1 MPHYL
6 YYTLIFDG
14 AKLQNPN
21 VKSIFRIISVIVIV
35 LLTLSS
41 AAPRKDSYKIKTVV
55 IDAGHGGHDAG
66 CLGASAREKH
76 VALDIALKLG
86 KQIESTFP
94 DVKVVYTRKTDV
106 FIPLHERANI
116 ANKAHAD
123 LFICIHLNAGGKGA
137 YGAETFI
144 MGNHKTEDNLEVAKR
159 ENSAILLEED
169 YQKKYDGFDP
179 NSPEANIIFSLYQSQ
194 FMNQSLLFA
203 SNIQEEFTD
212 YAGRYNR
219 GVKQAGFLVLYKTA
233 MPAVLIECGFLTHEP
248 EEKFLASEKGQQVM
262 AASIFRAFKEYKV
275 DMESGNDSPQKSTP
289 APVSTT
295 PVPAPKSTST
305 PDPVVSQPVKGDS
318 TPVVKDAVPPLKDKQ
333 VVADSGPGAT
343 VGELKIDDSPE
354 KEPVPAP
361 VKPAPSK
368 APENSVES
376 PVFIAVQIGASKNP
390 AIDNKKYLQ
399 TTGVKAIT
407 SGDGFTRYVIGN
419 FTNLAAAKKK
429 LSEIKS
435 TLNPDAFLTAF
446 NGKQRISLQEAEALL
461 KRP

>member
-169 YQKKYDGFDP
+169 SHKKYDGFDP
-179 NSPEANIIFSLYQSQ
+179 N
-194 FMNQSLLFA
+194 
-203 SNIQEEFTD
+203 
-212 YAGRYNR
+212 
-219 GVKQAGFLVLYKTA
+219 
-233 MPAVLIECGFLTHEP
+233 
-248 EEKFLASEKGQQVM
+248 
-262 AASIFRAFKEYKV
+262 
-275 DMESGNDSPQKSTP
+275 
-289 APVSTT
+289 
-295 PVPAPKSTST
+295 
-305 PDPVVSQPVKGDS
+305 
-318 TPVVKDAVPPLKDKQ
+318 
-333 VVADSGPGAT
+333 
-343 VGELKIDDSPE
+343 
-354 KEPVPAP
+354 
-361 VKPAPSK
+361 
-368 APENSVES
+368 
-376 PVFIAVQIGASKNP
+376 
-390 AIDNKKYLQ
+390 
-399 TTGVKAIT
+399 
-407 SGDGFTRYVIGN
+407 
-419 FTNLAAAKKK
+419 
-429 LSEIKS
+429 
-435 TLNPDAFLTAF
+435 
-446 NGKQRISLQEAEALL
+446 
-461 KRP
+461 

>member
-21 VKSIFRIISVIVIV
+21 VKSIFRIISALVIV

-66 CLGASAREKH
+66 CLGASSREKH
-76 VALDIALKLG
+76 IALDIALKLG

-94 DVKVVYTRKTDV
+94 DIKVVYTRKTDV

-144 MGNHKTEDNLEVAKR
+144 MGNHKSEDNLEVAKR

-262 AASIFRAFKEYKV
+262 AGSIFRAFKEYKV
-275 DMESGNDSPQKSTP
+275 DMEAGNEAPQKTASASNP
-289 APVSTT
+289 TT
-295 PVPAPKSTST
+295 PVPAPKAISN
-305 PDPVVSQPVKGDS
+305 PDPVINQPIKADS
-318 TPVVKDAVPPLKDKQ
+318 TPVVKEATPQVKDKP
-333 VVADSGPGAT
+333 VVADSGPGGA

-354 KEPVPAP
+354 KEPGPAP
-361 VKPAPSK
+361 VKTAPPK
-368 APENSVES
+368 VVENTEGSA
-376 PVFIAVQIGASKNP
+376 VFIAVQIGASKNP
-390 AIDNKKYLQ
+390 TADNKKYLQ
-399 TTGVKAIT
+399 TSGVKAIT

-419 FTNLAAAKKK
+419 FTSVTAAKKK
-429 LSEIKS
+429 LAEVKS
-435 TLNPDAFLTAF
+435 SLNPDAFLTAF